1 MKEAGIDNEEFFDS
15 IKPDFNYLDYIPY
28 TTVKVDLKDDSKR
41 TDTKLELESIDAVKA
56 VIDIEDTSS
65 YATYQG
71 EIEEGETYIGI
82 FSGLFL
88 FIAILSVITTMTRVI
103 KKQRVQIGTLK
114 ALGFSKWK
122 INTHY
127 IGYGFWLALVASI
140 LGLIVGRYFI
150 GNVFIGMEMSFF
162 SMPNGVPVL
171 TYDSYL
177 VAIGVVLVVSFVTYV
192 TCRNELKENPSES
205 LRVQMPKVKE
215 GSLDITN
222 KGIFK
227 KLKFASKWN
236 LRDILRNKI
245 RTITGVVGVA
255 ACCLL
260 IVCALGMLD
269 SMNNFLD
276 LQFSRLYNFD
286 YKLNLKSGLNN
297 DQVKELTDQYG
308 DSTSETIM
316 IEIVKDKKR
325 FSNMIFVTDAGNKVR
340 FVDQKQK
347 YTKVDCND
355 GVYVTYKLAENEGYK
370 LGDTLTWR
378 IYGTDN
384 YYQSKI
390 VGFTKDPQNQILTC
404 TREYLEKEKISY
416 QPDSLYTNKD
426 LSKVKT
432 IKNVELIQDIN
443 GLKSSMDSM
452 LDTMK
457 TMIWLIIVIAAIL
470 GMVIIYNLGILSY
483 TEKQYQFAT
492 LKVLGFDDKKIKKV
506 FIKQQNWIAIVSI
519 IIGLPAGFYLVD
531 FLFKNAIAD
540 TYDFGAHIK
549 FITYL
554 ISAVGTYLI
563 SYFVSLFL
571 ARKIKKIDMVTSLKG
586 NE

>member
-1 MKEAGIDNEEFFDS
+1 RTLTIPVSVVSKEDKSLSITFLESNKIGKFYVFSGKEFDYDTDGIWLDNFYCINNDLKVGDKISFTYDDYTFEKKIVGIINAPDHLYDVKDSSELYPDHENFGFAFISSKYFPSDYIKKMVMKEAGIDNEEFFDS

-432 IKNVELIQDIN
+432 IKNVELIQD
-443 GLKSSMDSM
+443 
-452 LDTMK
+452 
-457 TMIWLIIVIAAIL
+457 
-470 GMVIIYNLGILSY
+470 
-483 TEKQYQFAT
+483 
-492 LKVLGFDDKKIKKV
+492 
-506 FIKQQNWIAIVSI
+506 
-519 IIGLPAGFYLVD
+519 
-531 FLFKNAIAD
+531 
-540 TYDFGAHIK
+540 
-549 FITYL
+549 
-554 ISAVGTYLI
+554 
-563 SYFVSLFL
+563 
-571 ARKIKKIDMVTSLKG
+571 
-586 NE
+586 